1 MLSVPQNLKK
11 KMKLFFFA
19 RRTIFLIRNRAWDM
33 LSNMEQV
40 KNFSLHC
47 NTSQSWEQPT
57 GSCYLWL
64 SLSVRIWWNDLIT
77 CQRYF
82 VPPEVCTG
90 VIEGIEVQL
99 LGWVLAISVA
109 KIPIERCILHQIKCK
124 IILYKRKYKIPP
136 SLLSPKKKGNFKA
149 RYSGAEKSLPNWRRR
164 FCEEAFGPQDFSGS
178 RERVK
183 RCAGDHLHACKVQSQ
198 RRRYQ
203 MRGRQTNR
211 TETILQTPS
220 DLFLR
225 WCHAANC
232 PEIFSLLSR
241 RSRAGERDAGA
252 VLCRNKHALEFRFC
266 LRKPLASHPAK
277 APFTE
282 GRPREKRERR
292 RFGEILF

>member
-1 MLSVPQNLKK
+1 MGIS
-11 KMKLFFFA
+11 
-19 RRTIFLIRNRAWDM
+19 RR
-33 LSNMEQV
+33 
-40 KNFSLHC
+40 
-47 NTSQSWEQPT
+47 
-57 GSCYLWL
+57 
-64 SLSVRIWWNDLIT
+64 
-77 CQRYF
+77 
-82 VPPEVCTG
+82 
-90 VIEGIEVQL
+90 VIQAL
-99 LGWVLAISVA
+99 
-109 KIPIERCILHQIKCK
+109 
-124 IILYKRKYKIPP
+124 
-136 SLLSPKKKGNFKA
+136 
-149 RYSGAEKSLPNWRRR
+149 KSLFLTEKKR

-183 RCAGDHLHACKVQSQ
+183 RRLQPQRCAGDHLHACKVQSQ
-198 RRRYQ
+198 QTPYQ

-211 TETILQTPS
+211 TETILQTQP

-241 RSRAGERDAGA
+241 RSRAGERDARA

-282 GRPREKRERR
+282 GKPREKRERR